1 LPSPI
6 LTFSFILATL
16 YGAAF
21 HVILGGDARR
31 LVIFLL
37 TSWVGFALGQFVGV
51 TFGIDVFAI
60 GALRVVSASAGA
72 LLALVAVSFLT
83 SRRLRKRTARSGK
96 A

>member
-1 LPSPI
+1 MPSPI

-37 TSWVGFALGQFVGV
+37 TSWIGFALGQFVGV
-51 TFGIDVFAI
+51 TFGIDAFSI
-60 GALRVVSASAGA
+60 GALRVVSASLG
-72 LLALVAVSFLT
+72 ALVALVAISFLT
-83 SRRLRKRTARSGK
+83 SRRMRKRAARSS
-96 A
+96 